1 MFSSQV
7 IERVVEDLNKPSSR
21 QTDIFLAQL
30 GHMHQTMGVEKHF
43 LDYMGPIFCQVRR
56 KGQVCALC
64 LLLKKFFLHS
74 SLSDPSSRRRKSGTW
89 R

>member
-56 KGQVCALC
+56 KRQECECAYFA
-64 LLLKKFFLHS
+64 FF
-74 SLSDPSSRRRKSGTW
+74 
-89 R
+89 